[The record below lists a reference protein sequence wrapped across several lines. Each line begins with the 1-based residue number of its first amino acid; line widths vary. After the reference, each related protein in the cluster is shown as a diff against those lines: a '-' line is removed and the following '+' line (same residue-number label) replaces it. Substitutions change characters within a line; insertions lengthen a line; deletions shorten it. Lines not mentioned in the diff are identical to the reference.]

1 MQKMTMT
8 TALLSLMY
16 GTFLHGIIM
25 VIVNKKKK
33 GLRDG
38 RGLLKKLRL
47 TDFFFLINGHLPSSR
62 HHWHEVPPSPQEV
75 WQAQG
80 KVLSG

>member
-25 VIVNKKKK
+25 VIVNMIVASAT
-33 GLRDG
+33 GVY
-38 RGLLKKLRL
+38 
-47 TDFFFLINGHLPSSR
+47 I
-62 HHWHEVPPSPQEV
+62 HW
-75 WQAQG
+75 
-80 KVLSG
+80 